1 MTIPTV
7 PPRMKLQPGDVVRHR
22 TREQLLGDSYH
33 SLDKF
38 IEQGDLL
45 VESVCDEGPR
55 TRVAVKRVDVHGNPM
70 EGLSGNDVWDSDRFY
85 LLRPAGGF
93 KPGDKIIHRPLREV
107 PFLPFVGSQIDKIHV
122 VDRVDTEQYV
132 GIQRIFLKDMAGFL
146 KDIAGSGSWAQQRF
160 RLVERPEASSDGS
173 AQPLN
178 SEPADGIQVG
188 SWVRVTKPTDP
199 EESSRH
205 WHPDMDRFNGRVFKV
220 RLIRHMDG
228 ETKAY
233 LHGAVINETDTV
245 GYYFLHSWLTPVNKP
260 KITEVFLPGDLVEV
274 TTEGEA
280 KGYPSAHGKK
290 NYVKAVEGGG
300 ISCGNVGDDDPRT
313 GDGQTGWWG
322 DPDSLKLL
330 CAGDGSYKLPEAT
343 PPKPSEPKLTGRV
356 QTLEE
361 RASNLDTRINSLEA
375 KVGKGKIE
383 EIVEERIKGLRSEV
397 LEIQRLTGQLS
408 GYRTDHQTQLDA
420 LQNDVNELL
429 KWSKESSGPSMADVN
444 RLVQENQANRLAI
457 EKVDELVGKLNAQ
470 MHARTNEEQKHGVAI
485 NALQNGYAMVIDHLR
500 KTVSLSHVDQVEER
514 LRKRDEELDSEIKH
528 SGKRL
533 DMHWELLTE
542 RVDRTNASLDRAH
555 KKLTELELEGVD
567 KDGRVFYVAM
577 ILCAVFSL
585 ALGLTISHFNGKL
598 KAVEEKRESF

>member
-199 EESSRH
+199 EESGRH
-205 WHPDMDRFNGRVFKV
+205 WTPDMDRFNGRVFKV
-220 RLIRHMDG
+220 RLVGTLHDVGTR
-228 ETKAY
+228 AY
-233 LHGAVINETDTV
+233 LQGAVINETDTV
-245 GYYFLHSWLTPVNKP
+245 GFYFLRSWLAPVCKP
-260 KITEVFLPGDLVEV
+260 RITDAFLPGDLVEV

-280 KGYPSAHGKK
+280 AGYPASQGKK
-290 NYVKAVEGGG
+290 NYVKAFGGTG
-300 ISCGNVGDDDPRT
+300 VSCGAAGSADSRT
-313 GDGQTGWWG
+313 GDPMTGWWG
-322 DPDSLKLL
+322 DPDSLKLIF
-330 CAGDGSYKLPEAT
+330 AGDGKYVEPAPAKTVAAPLPAI
-343 PPKPSEPKLTGRV
+343 PD
-356 QTLEE
+356 LEE
-361 RASNLDTRINSLEA
+361 RTGKKAIEA
-375 KVGKGKIE
+375 V
-383 EIVEERIKGLRSEV
+383 VEERIKGLRDE
-397 LEIQRLTGQLS
+397 LHAQQRLTGQLS
-408 GYRTDHQTQLDA
+408 GYRTDHQT
-420 LQNDVNELL
+420 
-429 KWSKESSGPSMADVN
+429 K
-444 RLVQENQANRLAI
+444 I
-457 EKVDELVGKLNAQ
+457 DELSKLMDHVND
-470 MHARTNEEQKHGVAI
+470 RLKSIEQITRIINNLKERIDSVAHQ
-485 NALQNGYAMVIDHLR
+485 A
-500 KTVSLSHVDQVEER
+500 VSLSHVDQVEER
-514 LRKRDEELDSEIKH
+514 LRTRDGELDNEVKRTH
-528 SGKRL
+528 KRL
-533 DMHWELLTE
+533 GQHWELLTE
-542 RVDRTNASLDRAH
+542 RLDRTNASLDRAH
-555 KKLTELELEGVD
+555 TKLTELAVERIGL
-567 KDGRVFYVAM
+567 DGRLGYAFL
-577 ILCAVFSL
+577 ILCAIFSL
-585 ALGLTISHFNGKL
+585 ALGLTINHLNGKIT
-598 KAVEEKRESF
+598 KALDKEVERRESF